1 MRCSIDSDTMDK
13 KEYYELLKALLTR
26 QDEGAGGIQTI
37 IEQYKGNKKP
47 GNGKSDLAVE
57 IIRRLRIQNKK
68 LLERVRIL
76 REQLKQE
83 KGERMQLVNK
93 INYLGKL
100 NASLSDALG
109 SCRECWG
116 EDAHCTVCA
125 GKGYPGWR
133 KVNKRLFNLYILPAL
148 EKMLVR

>member
-1 MRCSIDSDTMDK
+1 MDK
-13 KEYYELLKALLTR
+13 KNYYELLKALLTR
-26 QDEGAGGIQTI
+26 QDEGGAWIQNI
-37 IEQYKGNKKP
+37 IAQYKGDKIPVNAKA
-47 GNGKSDLAVE
+47 DLAAE

-83 KGERMQLVNK
+83 KGERMQLVHK

-133 KVNKRLFNLYILPAL
+133 KVNKRLFNVYILPSL
-148 EKMLVR
+148 EKMLVRRKQ